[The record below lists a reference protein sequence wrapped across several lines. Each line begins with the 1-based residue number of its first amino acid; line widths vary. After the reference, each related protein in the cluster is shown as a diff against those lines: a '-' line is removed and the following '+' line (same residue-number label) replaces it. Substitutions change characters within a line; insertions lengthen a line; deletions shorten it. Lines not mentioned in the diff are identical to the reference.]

1 MPYQNIEATLS
12 DADLKEIKTAI
23 STIEA
28 KMPFLVNLTT
38 EERRSLFKMGDK
50 RLAFVQNSLKAAQNN
65 RGILPNSFDYDG
77 YVKDCDLASQLTEV
91 LMALRQ
97 ITEQTDDT
105 LMAVGSEAVS
115 SSLTVYEYVKTAAKK
130 TAGLKSVADQL
141 GNLFKAIKGRSSK
154 PSEPVK

>member
-1 MPYQNIEATLS
+1 MPYQNIEAALS
-12 DADLKEIKTAI
+12 DDDVKEIKAAI
-23 STIEA
+23 TTIQT
-28 KMPFLVNLTT
+28 KMPFLVNLTAV
-38 EERRSLFKMGDK
+38 ERQSLFKMGDK
-50 RLAFVQNSLKAAQNN
+50 RLAFVQNSLKAAEGN

-77 YVKDCDLASQLTEV
+77 YVKDCELAAKLTDV

-115 SSLTVYEYVKTAAKK
+115 NSLTVYDYVKTAAKK
-130 TAGLKSVADQL
+130 TAGLKTVADQL

-154 PSEPVK
+154 PNETIK

>member
-12 DADLKEIKTAI
+12 DTDLKEIKAAI

-50 RLAFVQNSLKAAQNN
+50 RLAFVQNSLKAAEGN
-65 RGILPNSFDYDG
+65 RGILPNSFDFDG
-77 YVKDCDLASQLTEV
+77 YVKDCEFASQLTEV

-141 GNLFKAIKGRSSK
+141 GNLFKAIKGKSSK